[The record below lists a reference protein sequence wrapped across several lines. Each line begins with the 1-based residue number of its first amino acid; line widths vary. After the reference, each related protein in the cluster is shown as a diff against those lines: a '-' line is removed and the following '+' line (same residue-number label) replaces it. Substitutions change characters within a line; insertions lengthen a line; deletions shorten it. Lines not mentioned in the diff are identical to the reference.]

1 MSKLVNVKK
10 ARLEIAN
17 LLGQDKT
24 LLSLLLNDKPSALT
38 DEVVQGTK
46 VMGLN
51 ELISKNYICFSTPL
65 ESAMK
70 DISRNTFLLILVDNM
85 TFAQS
90 DGVRASFV
98 LYLSTDNSHSLMD
111 GNRDRLLEGCD
122 RIAEV
127 LQDRKLSSAGQIKI
141 TSMQYVNFSTYR
153 QGYAI
158 YLSIT
163 DLQERQAEI

>member
-10 ARLEIAN
+10 ARLEIAS

-70 DISRNTFLLILVDNM
+70 DISRNTFLVILVDSM

-98 LYLSTDNSHSLMD
+98 LYFTTDNAHILMD
-111 GNRDRLLEGCD
+111 GNRLLEGCD

>member
-98 LYLSTDNSHSLMD
+98 LYLSTDN
-111 GNRDRLLEGCD
+111 
-122 RIAEV
+122 
-127 LQDRKLSSAGQIKI
+127 
-141 TSMQYVNFSTYR
+141 
-153 QGYAI
+153 
-158 YLSIT
+158 
-163 DLQERQAEI
+163 

>member
-51 ELISKNYICFSTPL
+51 ELISKNYI
-65 ESAMK
+65 
-70 DISRNTFLLILVDNM
+70 
-85 TFAQS
+85 
-90 DGVRASFV
+90 
-98 LYLSTDNSHSLMD
+98 
-111 GNRDRLLEGCD
+111 
-122 RIAEV
+122 
-127 LQDRKLSSAGQIKI
+127 
-141 TSMQYVNFSTYR
+141 
-153 QGYAI
+153 
-158 YLSIT
+158 
-163 DLQERQAEI
+163 